1 MADSA
6 TITRIGGILK
16 NTYGPA
22 IVEQQNKIASTR
34 RRYGKADSSARMGGD
49 HFEFPARVNG
59 GRGAVQPQLSSSA
72 LPVAVQQSEKK
83 FLVYDRMYA
92 GLIKVYDKDIENSK
106 TNPQAF
112 ANHLTNEMTNMVQ
125 DIEKVINIDLVAG
138 DGSGILGIIQAGANS
153 TSQKLICSTGF
164 GQWGSRYLQVSDVI
178 DIYDSTL
185 VTSRTSG
192 AGLTITAIT
201 PATTSGASSY
211 ATITVA
217 SVNTT
222 TGDIVVR
229 GIAGPNYSYLGF
241 GSIDATS
248 TSFQGLSKVTYP
260 VLKSTV
266 ISPSASLLE
275 SHLSQLDSLVE
286 SASGEGVEEFLAGQ
300 AQWDAY
306 EALGFAQ
313 KRFME
318 AKMDKGFT
326 SLTFRG
332 KPFVKEVDTP
342 PSVIYGLAKDV
353 IQFGELTP
361 LGFMDKDGDVLKW
374 DAGYAAY
381 KAVPREYG
389 NMVYLRPNRLGKIDS
404 LSFANAYCK

>member
-1 MADSA
+1 LADSA
-6 TITRIGGILK
+6 TITRIGGLLK

-22 IVEQQNKIASTR
+22 IVEQQNKIAAFR
-34 RRYGKADSSARMGGD
+34 RRYGKADSAARMGGD
-49 HFEFPARVNG
+49 HFEFPVRVAG
-59 GRGAVQPQLSSSA
+59 GRGAVAPSASDSA
-72 LPVAVQQSEKK
+72 LPVAVRQSEKK
-83 FLVYDRMYA
+83 FLVYDRTYF

-106 TNPQAF
+106 TNAQAF

-125 DIEKVINIDLVAG
+125 DFEKVINIDLVAG
-138 DGSGILGIIQAGANS
+138 DGSGILGIIQAGATS
-153 TSQKLICSTGF
+153 TGQKLICSTGF
-164 GQWGSRYLQVSDVI
+164 GQWGARYLAVGDVI

-192 AGLTITAIT
+192 AGLTVSAIT
-201 PATTSGASSY
+201 PATTVGASSF
-211 ATITVA
+211 ATVTVA
-217 SVNTT
+217 SVTTT

-229 GIAGPNYSYLGF
+229 GIAGPNQSYVGL

-260 VLKSTV
+260 ILKSTV

-275 SHLSQLDSLVE
+275 SHLAQLDSLIE
-286 SASGEGVEEFLAGQ
+286 TASGEGVDEFYVSQ

-318 AKMDKGFT
+318 TKMDKGFT
-326 SLTFRG
+326 STSFRG
-332 KPFVKEVDTP
+332 KAFVKDVDVP
-342 PSVIYGLAKDV
+342 PSVVYGLAKEV

-374 DAGYAAY
+374 DPGYAAY

-404 LSFANAYCK
+404 LSFANAYAK

>member
-6 TITRIGGILK
+6 TITRIGGLLK

-22 IVEQQNKIASTR
+22 IVEQQNKIAAFR
-34 RRYGKADSSARMGGD
+34 RRYGKADSAARMGGD
-49 HFEFPARVNG
+49 HFEFPARVAG
-59 GRGAVQPQLSSSA
+59 ARGAVQPQASDSA
-72 LPVAVQQSEKK
+72 LPVATRQSEKK

-106 TNPQAF
+106 TNAQAF

-125 DIEKVINIDLVAG
+125 DVEKVINIDLVAG
-138 DGSGILGIIQAGANS
+138 DGSGILGTIQAGATATGQKV
-153 TSQKLICSTGF
+153 TSNVGF
-164 GQWGSRYLQVSDVI
+164 GEWGSKYLQVGDVI

-201 PATTSGASSY
+201 PATTVGASSF

-217 SVNTT
+217 SVTTT
-222 TGDIVVR
+222 TGDIIVR
-229 GIAGPNYSYLGF
+229 GLAGPNLSYVGL

-260 VLKSTV
+260 ILKSTV

-275 SHLSQLDSLVE
+275 SHLAQLDSLIE
-286 SASGEGVEEFLAGQ
+286 TNSGEGVEEFMCGQ

-306 EALGFAQ
+306 EALAFAQ
-313 KRFME
+313 KRFTEM
-318 AKMDKGFT
+318 KMDKGYT
-326 SLTFRG
+326 SLSFRG

-342 PSVIYGLAKDV
+342 PSVIYGLTKEV

-374 DAGYAAY
+374 DPGYAAY

-389 NMVYLRPNRLGKIDS
+389 NMVYLRPNRLGKITT
-404 LSFANAYCK
+404 LSYANAYAK